1 MAFTNGQ
8 TVVQVLPTAIT
19 GTVDGFGFDP
29 VNCAVVQGILV
40 VNMIVAEPTDTPPD
54 NCTLVLVPPDLFVN
68 IGYTYQDP
76 NFYDFAGSIV
86 MPYQEVTNGK

>member
-29 VNCAVVQGILV
+29 VTGLV
-40 VNMIVAEPTDTPPD
+40 T
-54 NCTLVLVPPDLFVN
+54 VLV
-68 IGYTYQDP
+68 GYKDADGNDQQRYFKQNEID
-76 NFYDFAGSIV
+76 AA
-86 MPYQEVTNGK
+86 